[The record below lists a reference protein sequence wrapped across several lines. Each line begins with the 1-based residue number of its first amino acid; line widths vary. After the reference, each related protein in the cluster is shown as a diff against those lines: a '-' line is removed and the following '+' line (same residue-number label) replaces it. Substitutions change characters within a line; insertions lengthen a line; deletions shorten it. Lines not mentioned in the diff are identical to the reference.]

1 MNFYGTSSNGK
12 TPVMTAELLEG
23 RGITRIDNQPN
34 RLLTHKC
41 KIYKGL
47 YTYWLSE
54 KAFAKLKETTNLER
68 ACI

>member
-1 MNFYGTSSNGK
+1 MTFYGTTLNGK
-12 TPVMTAELLEG
+12 YPVMTAELLEG
-23 RGITRIDNQPN
+23 NGIKRSNNEPN
-34 RLLTHKC
+34 SILTHKC

-54 KAFAKLKETTNLER
+54 KAFTKLQETTNLER